1 MKKAKFVYEDWE
13 KKYGLSP
20 NATKSEKDKWWAQ
33 EREYWI
39 NGRFGLVGP
48 HYFALTQGF
57 VKDARG
63 FKKRPVWRDID
74 ELIYEGYM
82 EARRTNH
89 DLFVTKRREVGLSF
103 IFGGIIPLW
112 IAMTNPGSTSLITSA
127 DKKRLE
133 ALFKDKTRVV
143 YDEFDEYAK
152 PGIVST
158 RQEGYLHL
166 GRRDTKTGS
175 ITGLDSQIITKET
188 VETPTAFE
196 AYRAMHIFIDE
207 CMLHPKADRVYKSAQ
222 ASTKSGFVKVAPIV
236 IGGSAGEATST
247 GQKLAQTLW
256 DNADA
261 LKILTIFLPGNKGIM
276 EAPELDDDGR
286 ETGNI
291 LNFCPNGYSDEK
303 AATDWIMKTRET
315 LDKLED
321 KSYLNSF
328 IKQYPLEIQE
338 VFSVAGH
345 GAFPKHIM
353 DKLDS
358 QERIIL
364 SQRPPIDRSYLSRD
378 FSGEIIKKADI
389 SSPMYFLEN
398 PHPDHTYIA
407 GIDPI
412 PFNSKNMGDGSK
424 QCIVIKD
431 IDTNRYVAYY
441 TERDSDPDD
450 IVKNMILLQ
459 EYYND
464 AVAMIEINRGGVVK
478 QKYKDAGK
486 LHLLAKKPI
495 FLGKGFWKD
504 DDSVGYYKNDVT
516 AERGN
521 AYIIDYLKSYT
532 DDIWF
537 LLMVQ
542 DLKNYLIENTDIADA
557 MVACEI
563 MHKNIAKKSE
573 KAKPIEQISKKV
585 PMLVYEGGRYMR
597 VWKEVK
603 ISRN

>member
-1 MKKAKFVYEDWE
+1 MKKPKFEYNEWWS
-13 KKYGLSP
+13 KYGLSL
-20 NATKSEKDKWWAQ
+20 NATKSEKDKWWIQ
-33 EREYWI
+33 EREYWLE
-39 NGRFGLVGP
+39 GRFGLTGP
-48 HYFALTQGF
+48 HYFALTQGW

-82 EARRTNH
+82 EARRSNH

-103 IFGGIIPLW
+103 VFGGIIPLW
-112 IAMTNPGSTSLITSA
+112 IAMTYPGSTSLITSA
-127 DKKRLE
+127 DKQRLT
-133 ALFKDKTRVV
+133 ALFKDKVRVV
-143 YDEFDEYAK
+143 YDEFDEYAR

-166 GRRDTKTGS
+166 GKRDTKTGT

-188 VETPTAFE
+188 VDTPTAFE

-207 CMLHPKADRVYKSAQ
+207 CMLHPKADQVYKSAQ

-236 IGGSAGEATST
+236 IGGSAGEATSI
-247 GQKLAQTLW
+247 GQKLAKTLW
-256 DNADA
+256 DNAES
-261 LKILTIFLPGNKGIM
+261 LKILTLFLPGNQGIM
-276 EAPELDDDGR
+276 EAPELDENGK
-286 ETGNI
+286 ETGRI

-303 AATDWIMKTRET
+303 AATEWIMKTRET
-315 LDKLED
+315 LDKLDD

-338 VFSVAGH
+338 VFSVSGH
-345 GAFPKHIM
+345 GAFPKAIM
-353 DKLDS
+353 DKLDT

-364 SQRPPIDRSYLSRD
+364 ASRPPIDRSELHRNYD
-378 FSGEIIKKADI
+378 GNIIKRAAI
-389 SSPMYFLEN
+389 TSPIHFLEN
-398 PHPDHTYIA
+398 PQPDHTYIA

-424 QCIVIKD
+424 QAIAIKD

-441 TERDSDPDD
+441 AERDSDPDQ
-450 IVKNMILLQ
+450 IVNNMILLQ
-459 EYYND
+459 EYYNN

-486 LHLLAKKPI
+486 IHLLAKKPI

-521 AYIIDYLKSYT
+521 AYIIDYLKVYS

-537 LLMVQ
+537 LEMIQ
-542 DLKNYLIENTDIADA
+542 ELKSYLIENTDIADA

-563 MHKNIAKKSE
+563 MHKNIVKKSE
-573 KAKPIEQISKKV
+573 RTKPQEVMVREIPVLKFV
-585 PMLVYEGGRYMR
+585 NGRYVR
-597 VWKEVK
+597 EWVK
-603 ISRN
+603 VKA

>member
-1 MKKAKFVYEDWE
+1 MKKPKFVYDEWFS
-13 KKYGLSP
+13 KYGLSP
-20 NATKSEKDKWWAQ
+20 LASMKEKDIWWAQ
-33 EREYWI
+33 ERVFWI
-39 NGRFGLVGP
+39 EGRFGLTGP
-48 HYFALTQGF
+48 HYFALTQGW

-63 FKKRPVWRDID
+63 FKKRPLWRDID

-103 IFGGIIPLW
+103 IFGGIIPMW

-143 YDEFDEYAK
+143 YDEFEEYAR

-166 GRRDTKTGS
+166 GRRDAKTGS
-175 ITGLDSQIITKET
+175 VTGLDSQIITKET

-207 CMLHPKADRVYKSAQ
+207 CMLHPKADKVYKSAQ

-236 IGGSAGEATST
+236 IGGSAGEATSI
-247 GQKLAQTLW
+247 GQKLAKTLW
-256 DNADA
+256 DNAEA
-261 LKILTIFLPGNKGIM
+261 LKILTIFLPGYQGIM
-276 EAPELDDDGR
+276 EAPELDENGK
-286 ETGNI
+286 ETGKI

-303 AATDWIMKTRET
+303 AATDWIMQTRGV
-315 LDKLED
+315 LDSMED

-328 IKQYPLEIQE
+328 IKQYPLDIQE
-338 VFSVAGH
+338 VFSVSGQ
-345 GAFPKHIM
+345 GAFPRSIM
-353 DKLDS
+353 DKLDT
-358 QERIIL
+358 QERMIL
-364 SQRPPIDRSYLSRD
+364 ASRPPIDRSVLHRNYD
-378 FSGEIIKKADI
+378 GTIIKRPVNN
-389 SSPMYFLEN
+389 SPMYFLED
-398 PHPDHTYIA
+398 PQEGHTYIA

-424 QCIVIKD
+424 QAIAIKD

-441 TERDSDPDD
+441 AERDTDPDA
-450 IVKNMILLQ
+450 IVNNMILLQ
-459 EYYND
+459 EYYNN
-464 AVAMIEINRGGVVK
+464 AIAMIEINRGGVVK
-478 QKYKDAGK
+478 QKYKDSGK
-486 LHLLAKKPI
+486 LNLLAKKPI

-504 DDSVGYYKNDVT
+504 DDSIGYYKNDVT

-521 AYIIDYLKSYT
+521 SYMIDYLNSYSN
-532 DDIWF
+532 DIWF
-537 LLMVQ
+537 IEIIQ
-542 DLKNYLIENTDIADA
+542 ELKNYLIENTDVVDA

-563 MHKNIAKKSE
+563 LHKNIIRKFEVKKPQALTTKE
-573 KAKPIEQISKKV
+573 IPFLE
-585 PMLVYEGGRYMR
+585 LRGGRYVR
-597 VWKEVK
+597 VWKTVK
-603 ISRN
+603 I

>member
-1 MKKAKFVYEDWE
+1 MKKSKFVYAEWE
-13 KKYGLSP
+13 AKYGLKP
-20 NATKSEKDKWWAQ
+20 NATKTEKDIWWQ
-33 EREYWI
+33 KEKDFWTE
-39 NGRFGLVGP
+39 GRFGLCGP
-48 HYFALTQGF
+48 HYFALTQGW

-63 FKKRPVWRDID
+63 FKKRPIWRDID

-82 EARRTNH
+82 EARRSNH
-89 DLFVTKRREVGLSF
+89 DLFITKRREVGLSF
-103 IFGGIIPLW
+103 IFGGIIPMW

-143 YDEFDEYAK
+143 YDEFEEYAR

-166 GRRDTKTGS
+166 GRRDPKTGS
-175 ITGLDSQIITKET
+175 VTGLDSQIITKET
-188 VETPTAFE
+188 VDTPTAFE

-247 GQKLAQTLW
+247 GQKLAKTLW
-256 DNADA
+256 DNAEA
-261 LKILTIFLPGNKGIM
+261 LKILTIFLPGNQGIM
-276 EAPELDDDGR
+276 EAPELDINGK
-286 ETGNI
+286 ETGKI
-291 LNFCPNGYSDEK
+291 LNFCPNGYSDEE
-303 AATDWIMKTRET
+303 AAKNWIMQTRET

-345 GAFPKHIM
+345 GAFPKSIM
-353 DKLDS
+353 DKLDT

-364 SQRPPIDRSYLSRD
+364 TTRPPIDRSILFRNHD
-378 FSGEIIKKADI
+378 GTIIKQAQP
-389 SSPMYFLEN
+389 SSAMYFLED
-398 PHPDHTYIA
+398 PQEGHTYIA

-424 QCIVIKD
+424 QGIVIKD
-431 IDTNRYVAYY
+431 IDTNRYVAHYA
-441 TERDSDPDD
+441 ERDSDPDQ
-450 IVKNMILLQ
+450 IVNNMILMQ
-459 EYYND
+459 EYYNN
-464 AVAMIEINRGGVVK
+464 AIAMIEINRGGVVK
-478 QKYKDAGK
+478 QKYKEMGK

-504 DDSVGYYKNDVT
+504 DDSIGYYKNDVT

-521 AYIIDYLKSYT
+521 TYLIDYLRVYT
-532 DDIWF
+532 EDIWF
-537 LLMVQ
+537 LEMVQ
-542 DLKNYLIENTDIADA
+542 ELKNYLIENTDLADA

-563 MHKNIAKKSE
+563 MHKNIVKKFE
-573 KAKPIEQISKKV
+573 KQKPAEVEIKEI
-585 PMLVYEGGRYMR
+585 PMLEYQNGRYVR
-597 VWKEVK
+597 VWKKVR
-603 ISRN
+603 I

>member
-1 MKKAKFVYEDWE
+1 MKASKFVYEDWVA
-13 KKYGLSP
+13 KHGLSSS
-20 NATKSEKDKWWAQ
+20 ATTKEKDLWWAK
-33 EREYWI
+33 EREYWVE
-39 NGRFGLVGP
+39 GRYGLTGP

-63 FKKRPVWRDID
+63 YKKRPVWRDID
-74 ELIYEGYM
+74 DLIYEGYM
-82 EARRTNH
+82 NARKTNH

-103 IFGGIIPLW
+103 IFGGIIPMW

-143 YDEFDEYAK
+143 YDEFDDYAK

-166 GRRDTKTGS
+166 GRRDAKTGS

-188 VETPTAFE
+188 VDTPTAFE

-207 CMLHPKADRVYKSAQ
+207 CMLHPKADKVYKSAQ

-236 IGGSAGEATST
+236 IGGSAGEATSI
-247 GQKLAQTLW
+247 GQKLAKTLW
-256 DNADA
+256 ESAEA
-261 LKILTIFLPGNKGIM
+261 LKILTIFLPGNQGIM
-276 EAPELDDDGR
+276 EAPELDADGK
-286 ETGNI
+286 ETGKI
-291 LNFCPNGYSDEK
+291 LNFCPNGHSDEK
-303 AATDWIMKTRET
+303 AATEWIMKTRET

-328 IKQYPLEIQE
+328 IKQYPLDIQE
-338 VFSVAGH
+338 VFSVSGQ
-345 GAFPKHIM
+345 GAFPKTIM
-353 DKLDS
+353 DKLDT

-364 SQRPPIDRSYLSRD
+364 ASRPPIDRSTLHRNYD
-378 FSGEIIKKADI
+378 GEILKKAVNN
-389 SSPMYFLEN
+389 SPMFFLEN
-398 PHPDHTYIA
+398 PQPDHTYIA

-424 QCIVIKD
+424 QAIVIKD
-431 IDTNRYVAYY
+431 IDTNRYVAHYA
-441 TERDSDPDD
+441 ERDSDPEV
-450 IVKNMILLQ
+450 IVNNMILLQ
-459 EYYND
+459 EYYNN

-486 LHLLAKKPI
+486 LHLLSKKPI

-504 DDSVGYYKNDVT
+504 DDSIGYYKNDTT

-521 AYIIDYLKSYT
+521 SYMIDYLNAYC

-537 LLMVQ
+537 IDMIQ
-542 DLKNYLIENTDIADA
+542 ELKSYLIENTDIADA

-563 MHKNIAKKSE
+563 LHKNIVKKFE
-573 KAKPIEQISKKV
+573 VKKPEVATTKEV
-585 PMLVYEGGRYMR
+585 PMLEFQNGRYVR
-597 VWKEVK
+597 VWRK
-603 ISRN
+603 IKI

>member
-1 MKKAKFVYEDWE
+1 MKKPKFEYNEWWS
-13 KKYGLSP
+13 KYGLSL
-20 NATKSEKDKWWAQ
+20 NATKSEKDKWWIQ
-33 EREYWI
+33 EREYWLE
-39 NGRFGLVGP
+39 GRFGLTGP
-48 HYFALTQGF
+48 HYFALTQGW

-82 EARRTNH
+82 EARRSNH

-103 IFGGIIPLW
+103 VFGGIIPLW
-112 IAMTNPGSTSLITSA
+112 IAMTYPGSTSLITSA
-127 DKKRLE
+127 DKQRLT
-133 ALFKDKTRVV
+133 ALFKDKVRVV
-143 YDEFDEYAK
+143 YDEFDEYAR

-166 GRRDTKTGS
+166 GKRDTKTGT

-188 VETPTAFE
+188 VDTPTAFE

-207 CMLHPKADRVYKSAQ
+207 CMLHPKADQVYKSAQ

-236 IGGSAGEATST
+236 IGGSAGEATSI
-247 GQKLAQTLW
+247 GQKLAKTLW
-256 DNADA
+256 DNAES
-261 LKILTIFLPGNKGIM
+261 LKILTLFLPGNQGIM
-276 EAPELDDDGR
+276 EAPELDENGK
-286 ETGNI
+286 ETGRI

-303 AATDWIMKTRET
+303 AATEWIMKTRET
-315 LDKLED
+315 LDKLDD

-338 VFSVAGH
+338 VFSVSGH
-345 GAFPKHIM
+345 GAFPKAIM
-353 DKLDS
+353 DKLDT

-364 SQRPPIDRSYLSRD
+364 ASRPPIDRSELHRNYD
-378 FSGEIIKKADI
+378 GNIIKRAAI
-389 SSPMYFLEN
+389 TSPIHFLEN
-398 PHPDHTYIA
+398 PQPDHTYIA

-424 QCIVIKD
+424 QAIAIKD

-441 TERDSDPDD
+441 AERDSDPDQ
-450 IVKNMILLQ
+450 IVNNMILLQ
-459 EYYND
+459 EYYNN

-486 LHLLAKKPI
+486 IHLLAKKPI

-504 DDSVGYYKNDVT
+504 DDSVGYYKNDIT

-521 AYIIDYLKSYT
+521 SYLIDYLKTYT
-532 DDIWF
+532 EDIWF
-537 LLMVQ
+537 LEMIQ
-542 DLKNYLIENTDIADA
+542 ELKNYLVDNTDIVDA

-563 MHKNIAKKSE
+563 FHKNIVKKHEQKQPE
-573 KAKPIEQISKKV
+573 KLTEKEIPVLEFV
-585 PMLVYEGGRYMR
+585 NGRYIR
-597 VWKEVK
+597 VWKKV
-603 ISRN
+603 RV

>member
-1 MKKAKFVYEDWE
+1 MKAKFVYEDWF
-13 KKYGLSP
+13 KKFGLSP
-20 NATKSEKDKWWAQ
+20 NATTKEKDLWWAK

-39 NGRFGLVGP
+39 DGRFGLVGP

-63 FKKRPVWRDID
+63 FKKRPLWRDID
-74 ELIYEGYM
+74 DLIYEGYM
-82 EARRTNH
+82 NARNTNH

-103 IFGGIIPLW
+103 IFGGIIPMW

-143 YDEFDEYAK
+143 YDEFDEYAR

-166 GRRDTKTGS
+166 GRRDSKTGS

-207 CMLHPKADRVYKSAQ
+207 CMLHPKADKVYKSAQ

-236 IGGSAGEATST
+236 IGGSAGEATSI
-247 GQKLAQTLW
+247 GQKLAKTLW
-256 DNADA
+256 ESAEA
-261 LKILTIFLPGNKGIM
+261 LKILTIFLPGNQGIM
-276 EAPELDDDGR
+276 EAPELDINGK
-286 ETGNI
+286 ETGKI
-291 LNFCPNGYSDEK
+291 LNFCPNGHSDVK

-328 IKQYPLEIQE
+328 IKQYPLDIQE
-338 VFSVAGH
+338 VFSVSGH
-345 GAFPKHIM
+345 GAFPKAIM
-353 DKLDS
+353 DKLDT

-364 SQRPPIDRSYLSRD
+364 SSRPPIDRSELHRNYD
-378 FSGEIIKKADI
+378 GEIIKRAVMT
-389 SSPMYFLEN
+389 SPIHFLEN

-412 PFNSKNMGDGSK
+412 PFNSKNMGDGSE

-441 TERDSDPDD
+441 TERDSDPDQ
-450 IVKNMILLQ
+450 IVNNMILLQ
-459 EYYND
+459 EYYNN

-486 LHLLAKKPI
+486 IHLLAKKPI

-521 AYIIDYLKSYT
+521 SYLLDYVKTYC

-537 LLMVQ
+537 IEMVQ
-542 DLKNYLIENTDIADA
+542 ELKSYLIENTDIADA

-563 MHKNIAKKSE
+563 MHKNMVKKTE
-573 KAKPIEQISKKV
+573 KKQPERLETKEI
-585 PMLVYEGGRYMR
+585 PMLELQNGRYVR
-597 VWKEVK
+597 VWKKVK
-603 ISRN
+603 I

>member
-1 MKKAKFVYEDWE
+1 MKASKFEYDKWFS
-13 KKYGLSP
+13 KHGLSP
-20 NATKSEKDKWWAQ
+20 TATQKEKELWWG
-33 EREYWI
+33 REKEFWI
-39 NGRFGLVGP
+39 EGRFDLVGP
-48 HYFALTQGF
+48 HYYALTQGF

-63 FKKRPVWRDID
+63 YKKRPIWRDID
-74 ELIYEGYM
+74 ELIYNGYL
-82 EARRTNH
+82 EAKRTNH
-89 DLFVTKRREVGLSF
+89 DLFITKRREVGLSF
-103 IFGGIIPLW
+103 IFGGIIPMW
-112 IAMTNPGSTSLITSA
+112 VAMTNPGSTSLITSA

-133 ALFKDKTRVV
+133 ALFKDKLRVV

-166 GRRDTKTGS
+166 GRRDTKTGKV
-175 ITGLDSQIITKET
+175 TGLDSQIITKET
-188 VETPTAFE
+188 VDTPTAFE

-207 CMLHPKADRVYKSAQ
+207 CMLHPKADKVYKSAQ

-236 IGGSAGEATST
+236 IGGSAGEATSI
-247 GQKLAQTLW
+247 GQKLAKTLW
-256 DNADA
+256 ENAEA
-261 LKILTIFLPGNKGIM
+261 LKLLTLFLPGNQGIM
-276 EAPELDDDGR
+276 EAPELDKDGK
-286 ETGNI
+286 ETGKI
-291 LNFCPNGYSDEK
+291 LNFCPNGHSDEK
-303 AATDWIMKTRET
+303 AATDWIMQTRDI

-328 IKQYPLEIQE
+328 IKQYPLEINE

-353 DKLDS
+353 TKLDN

-364 SQRPPIDRSYLSRD
+364 STRPPIDRSRLLYNYDGTLL
-378 FSGEIIKKADI
+378 KKADMG
-389 SSPMYFLEN
+389 SQMHFLEE
-398 PHPDHTYIA
+398 PKEGHTYIG

-424 QCIVIKD
+424 QALVIKD
-431 IDTNRYVAYY
+431 IDTNRYVAHYA
-441 TERDSDPDD
+441 ERDSDPDI
-450 IVKNMILLQ
+450 IVQNMMMMQ
-459 EYYND
+459 EYYNN
-464 AVAMIEINRGGVVK
+464 AIAMIEINRGGVVK

-495 FLGKGFWKD
+495 FLGKGFFKD

-521 AYIIDYLKSYT
+521 TYLIDYLNAYC

-537 LLMVQ
+537 IDMIT
-542 DLKNYLIENTDIADA
+542 DLKNYLIDNTDLADA

-563 MHKNIAKKSE
+563 MHKNIVKKSE
-573 KAKPIEQISKKV
+573 KNKPIDVITKEIPILKFV
-585 PMLVYEGGRYMR
+585 NGRYVR
-597 VWKEVK
+597 EWVK
-603 ISRN
+603 VRY

>member
-1 MKKAKFVYEDWE
+1 MKSSKFVYEDWF
-13 KKYGLSP
+13 KKFGLSP
-20 NATKSEKDKWWAQ
+20 NATAKEKDLWWAK

-39 NGRFGLVGP
+39 DGRFGLTGP
-48 HYFALTQGF
+48 HYFALTQGW

-74 ELIYEGYM
+74 DLIYEGYM
-82 EARRTNH
+82 DARRTNH
-89 DLFVTKRREVGLSF
+89 DLFITKRREVGLSF
-103 IFGGIIPLW
+103 IFGGIIPMW

-143 YDEFDEYAK
+143 YDEFDEYAR

-166 GRRDTKTGS
+166 GRRDAKTGS

-188 VETPTAFE
+188 VDTPTAFE

-207 CMLHPKADRVYKSAQ
+207 CMLHPKADKVYKSAQ

-236 IGGSAGEATST
+236 IGGSAGEATSI
-247 GQKLAQTLW
+247 GQKLAKTLW
-256 DNADA
+256 ESAEA
-261 LKILTIFLPGNKGIM
+261 LKILTLFLPGNQGIM
-276 EAPELDDDGR
+276 EAPELDINGK
-286 ETGNI
+286 ETGKI
-291 LNFCPNGYSDEK
+291 LNFCPNGHSDEK
-303 AATDWIMKTRET
+303 AATEWIMKTRDT

-328 IKQYPLEIQE
+328 IKQYPLDIQE
-338 VFSVAGH
+338 VFSVSGH
-345 GAFPKHIM
+345 GAFPKAIM
-353 DKLDS
+353 DKLDT

-364 SQRPPIDRSYLSRD
+364 ASRPPIDRSELHRNYD
-378 FSGEIIKKADI
+378 GEIIKRAAI
-389 SSPMYFLEN
+389 TSPMHFLEN
-398 PHPDHTYIA
+398 PQPDHTYIA

-424 QCIVIKD
+424 QAIVIKD

-441 TERDSDPDD
+441 TERDSDPDQ
-450 IVKNMILLQ
+450 IVNNMILLQ
-459 EYYND
+459 EYYNN
-464 AVAMIEINRGGVVK
+464 AIAMIEINRGGVVK

-486 LHLLAKKPI
+486 IHLLAKKPI

-521 AYIIDYLKSYT
+521 TYIIDYLKVYSE
-532 DDIWF
+532 DIWF
-537 LLMVQ
+537 LDMIQ
-542 DLKNYLIENTDIADA
+542 ELKSYLIENTDIADA

-563 MHKNIAKKSE
+563 MHKNITKRHEQKQPE
-573 KAKPIEQISKKV
+573 KLTEKEI
-585 PMLVYEGGRYMR
+585 PMLEYANGRYVR
-597 VWKEVK
+597 VWKKV
-603 ISRN
+603 RV

>member
-1 MKKAKFVYEDWE
+1 MKKPKFVYDEWFS
-13 KKYGLSP
+13 KYGLSP
-20 NATKSEKDKWWAQ
+20 LASMKEKDIWWAK
-33 EREYWI
+33 ERVFWI
-39 NGRFGLVGP
+39 EGRFGLTGP
-48 HYFALTQGF
+48 HYFALTQGW

-63 FKKRPVWRDID
+63 FKKRPLWRDID

-103 IFGGIIPLW
+103 IFGGIIPMW

-143 YDEFDEYAK
+143 YDEFEEYAR

-166 GRRDTKTGS
+166 GRRDAKTGS
-175 ITGLDSQIITKET
+175 VTGLDSQIITKET

-207 CMLHPKADRVYKSAQ
+207 CMLHPKADKVYKSAQ

-236 IGGSAGEATST
+236 IGGSAGEATSI
-247 GQKLAQTLW
+247 GQKLAKTLW
-256 DNADA
+256 DNAEA
-261 LKILTIFLPGNKGIM
+261 LKILTIFLPGYQGIM
-276 EAPELDDDGR
+276 EAPELDENGK
-286 ETGNI
+286 ETGKI

-303 AATDWIMKTRET
+303 AATDWIMQTRGV
-315 LDKLED
+315 LDRMED

-328 IKQYPLEIQE
+328 IKQYPLDIQE
-338 VFSVAGH
+338 VFSVSGQ

-353 DKLDS
+353 NKLDT

-364 SQRPPIDRSYLSRD
+364 STRPPIDRSYLHRD
-378 FSGEIIKKADI
+378 FSGAIMKRPDI
-389 SSPMYFLEN
+389 TSPMYFLEEPN
-398 PHPDHTYIA
+398 PDHTYIA

-412 PFNSKNMGDGSK
+412 PYNSKNMGDGSK
-424 QCIVIKD
+424 QAIIIKN

-441 TERDSDPDD
+441 SERDSDPDQ
-450 IVKNMILLQ
+450 IVNNMILLQ
-459 EYYND
+459 EYYNN
-464 AVAMIEINRGGVVK
+464 AIAMIEINRGGVTK
-478 QKYKDAGK
+478 EKYKQLGK
-486 LHLLAKKPI
+486 SNLLAKKPI

-504 DDSVGYYKNDVT
+504 DDSVGYYKNDIT

-521 AYIIDYLKSYT
+521 SYLIDYLNGYCQ
-532 DDIWF
+532 DIWF
-537 LLMVQ
+537 L
-542 DLKNYLIENTDIADA
+542 DLIMELKSYLIENTDIADG

-563 MHKNIAKKSE
+563 MHKNIIKRFE
-573 KAKPIEQISKKV
+573 KTKPVEVTTKEI
-585 PMLVYEGGRYMR
+585 PMLEYQNGRYVR
-597 VWKEVK
+597 VWKTVK
-603 ISRN
+603 I

>member
-1 MKKAKFVYEDWE
+1 MKAKFVYEDWF
-13 KKYGLSP
+13 KKFGLSP
-20 NATKSEKDKWWAQ
+20 NATTKEKDLWWAK

-63 FKKRPVWRDID
+63 FKKRPLWRDID
-74 ELIYEGYM
+74 DLIYEGYM
-82 EARRTNH
+82 NARNTNH

-103 IFGGIIPLW
+103 IFGGIIPMW

-143 YDEFDEYAK
+143 YDEFDEYAR

-166 GRRDTKTGS
+166 GRRDSKTGS

-207 CMLHPKADRVYKSAQ
+207 CMLHPKADKVYKSAQ

-236 IGGSAGEATST
+236 IGGSAGEATSI
-247 GQKLAQTLW
+247 GQKLAKSLW
-256 DNADA
+256 ESAET

-276 EAPELDDDGR
+276 EAPELDSEGK
-286 ETGNI
+286 ETGKI

-303 AATDWIMKTRET
+303 AATEWIMKTREM

-328 IKQYPLEIQE
+328 IKQYPLDIQE
-338 VFSVAGH
+338 VFSVSGH
-345 GAFPKHIM
+345 GAFPKAIM
-353 DKLDS
+353 DKLDT

-364 SQRPPIDRSYLSRD
+364 SSRPPIDRSELHRNYD
-378 FSGEIIKKADI
+378 GEIIKRAVMT
-389 SSPMYFLEN
+389 SPIHFLEN

-424 QCIVIKD
+424 QAIVIKD
-431 IDTNRYVAYY
+431 IDTNRYVAHYA
-441 TERDSDPDD
+441 ERDSDPDS
-450 IVKNMILLQ
+450 IVNNMILLQ
-459 EYYND
+459 EYYNN

-486 LHLLAKKPI
+486 IHLLAKKPI

-504 DDSVGYYKNDVT
+504 DDSIGYYKNDVT

-521 AYIIDYLKSYT
+521 SYLLDYVKTYC

-537 LLMVQ
+537 IEMVQ
-542 DLKNYLIENTDIADA
+542 ELKSYLIENTDLADA

-563 MHKNIAKKSE
+563 MHKNMVKKTE
-573 KAKPIEQISKKV
+573 KKQPERLETKEI
-585 PMLVYEGGRYMR
+585 PMLEFQNGRYVR
-597 VWKEVK
+597 VWKKVK
-603 ISRN
+603 I

>member
-1 MKKAKFVYEDWE
+1 MKEPKFLYEDWF

-20 NATKSEKDKWWAQ
+20 LASMKEKDLWWAK

-39 NGRFGLVGP
+39 EGRFGLTGP
-48 HYFALTQGF
+48 HYFALTQGW

-103 IFGGIIPLW
+103 IFGGIIPMW

-143 YDEFDEYAK
+143 YDEFEEYAR

-166 GRRDTKTGS
+166 GRREAKTGS
-175 ITGLDSQIITKET
+175 VTGLDSQIITKET

-207 CMLHPKADRVYKSAQ
+207 CMLHPKADKVYKSAQ

-236 IGGSAGEATST
+236 IGGSAGEATSI
-247 GQKLAQTLW
+247 GQKLAKTLW
-256 DNADA
+256 DNAEA
-261 LKILTIFLPGNKGIM
+261 LKILTIFLPGYQGIM
-276 EAPELDDDGR
+276 EAPELDENGK
-286 ETGNI
+286 ETGKI

-303 AATDWIMKTRET
+303 AATDWIMQTRGV
-315 LDKLED
+315 LDRMED

-328 IKQYPLEIQE
+328 IKQYPLDIQE
-338 VFSVAGH
+338 VFSVSGQ
-345 GAFPKHIM
+345 GAFPKSIM
-353 DKLDS
+353 DKLDT
-358 QERIIL
+358 QERMIL
-364 SQRPPIDRSYLSRD
+364 VSRPPIDRSVLHRNYDGTIVKRPVNN
-378 FSGEIIKKADI
+378 
-389 SSPMYFLEN
+389 SPMYFLEEPN
-398 PHPDHTYIA
+398 PDHTYIA

-424 QCIVIKD
+424 QAITIKD

-441 TERDSDPDD
+441 TERDSDPDI
-450 IVKNMILLQ
+450 IVHNMILLQ
-459 EYYND
+459 EYYNN
-464 AVAMIEINRGGVVK
+464 AIAMIEINRGGVVK
-478 QKYKDAGK
+478 QKYKDSGK
-486 LHLLAKKPI
+486 LNLLAKKPI

-521 AYIIDYLKSYT
+521 SYLIDYLNAYSN
-532 DDIWF
+532 DLWF
-537 LLMVQ
+537 LDIIQ
-542 DLKNYLIENTDIADA
+542 ELKNYLIENTDIVDA

-563 MHKNIAKKSE
+563 LHKNIIRKFEVKKPE
-573 KAKPIEQISKKV
+573 VLTTKEIPFLE
-585 PMLVYEGGRYMR
+585 LRGGRYVR
-597 VWKEVK
+597 VWKTVK
-603 ISRN
+603 I

>member
-1 MKKAKFVYEDWE
+1 MKSSKFVYEDWF
-13 KKYGLSP
+13 KKFGLSL
-20 NATKSEKDKWWAQ
+20 NATAKEKDLWWAK

-39 NGRFGLVGP
+39 DGRFGLTGP

-63 FKKRPVWRDID
+63 YKKRPVWRDID
-74 ELIYEGYM
+74 DLIYEGYM
-82 EARRTNH
+82 DARRTNH
-89 DLFVTKRREVGLSF
+89 DLFITKRREVGLSF
-103 IFGGIIPLW
+103 IFGGIIPMW

-143 YDEFDEYAK
+143 YDEFDEYAR

-166 GRRDTKTGS
+166 GRRDAKTGS

-188 VETPTAFE
+188 VDTPTAFE

-207 CMLHPKADRVYKSAQ
+207 CMLHPKADKVYKSAQ

-236 IGGSAGEATST
+236 IGGSAGEATSI
-247 GQKLAQTLW
+247 GQKLAKTLW
-256 DNADA
+256 ESAEA
-261 LKILTIFLPGNKGIM
+261 LKILTLFLPGNQGIM
-276 EAPELDDDGR
+276 EAPELDINGK
-286 ETGNI
+286 ETGKI
-291 LNFCPNGYSDEK
+291 LNFCPNGHSDEK
-303 AATDWIMKTRET
+303 AASEWIMKTRDT

-328 IKQYPLEIQE
+328 IKQYPLDIQE
-338 VFSVAGH
+338 VFSVSGH
-345 GAFPKHIM
+345 GAFPKAIM
-353 DKLDS
+353 DKLDT

-364 SQRPPIDRSYLSRD
+364 ASRPPIDRSELHRNYD
-378 FSGEIIKKADI
+378 GEIIKRAAI
-389 SSPMYFLEN
+389 TSPIHFLEN

-424 QCIVIKD
+424 QAIVIKD

-441 TERDSDPDD
+441 TERDSDPDQ
-450 IVKNMILLQ
+450 IVNNMILLQ
-459 EYYND
+459 EYYNN
-464 AVAMIEINRGGVVK
+464 AIAMIEINRGGVVK

-486 LHLLAKKPI
+486 IHLLAKKPI

-521 AYIIDYLKSYT
+521 TYIIDYLKVYSE
-532 DDIWF
+532 DIWF
-537 LLMVQ
+537 LDMIQ
-542 DLKNYLIENTDIADA
+542 ELKSYLIENTDIADA

-563 MHKNIAKKSE
+563 MHKNITKRHEQKQPE
-573 KAKPIEQISKKV
+573 KLTEKEI
-585 PMLVYEGGRYMR
+585 PMLEYVNGRYIR
-597 VWKEVK
+597 VWKKV
-603 ISRN
+603 RV

>member
-1 MKKAKFVYEDWE
+1 MKKAQFEYEEWAA
-13 KKYGLSP
+13 KYGLNP
-20 NATKSEKDKWWAQ
+20 NALKSEKDKWWAK
-33 EREYWI
+33 EREYWVE
-39 NGRFGLVGP
+39 GRFGLTGP

-63 FKKRPVWRDID
+63 YKKRPVWRDID
-74 ELIYEGYM
+74 NLIYEGYM

-143 YDEFDEYAK
+143 YDEFDDYAK

-166 GRRDTKTGS
+166 GRRDSKTGS
-175 ITGLDSQIITKET
+175 ISGLDSQIITKET
-188 VETPTAFE
+188 VDTPTAFE

-207 CMLHPKADRVYKSAQ
+207 CMLHPKADKVYKSAQ

-247 GQKLAQTLW
+247 GQKLAKTLW
-256 DNADA
+256 DNAEA
-261 LKILTIFLPGNKGIM
+261 LKILTIFLPGNQGIM
-276 EAPELDDDGR
+276 EAPELDADGK
-286 ETGNI
+286 ETGKI
-291 LNFCPNGYSDEK
+291 LNFCPNGHSDEK
-303 AATDWIMKTRET
+303 AATEWIMKTRET
-315 LDKLED
+315 LDKMED

-328 IKQYPLEIQE
+328 IKQYPLDINE
-338 VFSVAGH
+338 VFSVSGQ
-345 GAFPKHIM
+345 GAFPKIIM
-353 DKLDS
+353 EKLDT

-364 SQRPPIDRSYLSRD
+364 ASRPPIDRSLLSYNYD
-378 FSGEIIKKADI
+378 GTIEKKPNI
-389 SSPMYFLEN
+389 SSPMYFLEA
-398 PHPDHTYIA
+398 PQPDHTYIA

-424 QCIVIKD
+424 QAIVIKD
-431 IDTNRYVAYY
+431 IDSNRYVAHYA
-441 TERDSDPDD
+441 ERDSDPEL

-459 EYYND
+459 EYYNN

-486 LHLLAKKPI
+486 IHLLAKKPI
-495 FLGKGFWKD
+495 FLGKGFWKE
-504 DDSVGYYKNDVT
+504 DDSVGYYKNDIT

-521 AYIIDYLKSYT
+521 SYIIDYLNTYT

-537 LLMVQ
+537 LDLIT
-542 DLKNYLIENTDIADA
+542 DLKNYLIENTDLADA

-563 MHKNIAKKSE
+563 MHKNIVKKSE
-573 KAKPIEQISKKV
+573 KNKPQELATTKEI
-585 PMLVYEGGRYMR
+585 PMLEFRNGRYVR
-597 VWKEVK
+597 VWKKVR
-603 ISRN
+603 I

>member
-1 MKKAKFVYEDWE
+1 MKASKFEYDKWYP
-13 KKYGLSP
+13 KYGLNP
-20 NATKSEKDKWWAQ
+20 NATPKEKELWWGK
-33 EREYWI
+33 EKEYWVE
-39 NGRFGLVGP
+39 GRFDLVGA
-48 HYFALTQGF
+48 HYYALTQSF

-63 FKKRPVWRDID
+63 YKKRPIWRDID
-74 ELIYEGYM
+74 DLIYNGYV

-89 DLFVTKRREVGLSF
+89 DLFITKRREVGLSF
-103 IFGGIIPLW
+103 IFGGIIPMW

-133 ALFKDKTRVV
+133 ALFKDKLRVV

-166 GRRDTKTGS
+166 GRRDNKTGKV
-175 ITGLDSQIITKET
+175 TGLDSQIITKET
-188 VETPTAFE
+188 VDTPTAFE

-207 CMLHPKADRVYKSAQ
+207 CMLHPKADKVYKSAQ

-236 IGGSAGEATST
+236 IGGSAGEATSI
-247 GQKLAQTLW
+247 GQKLAKTLW
-256 DNADA
+256 ENAEA
-261 LKILTIFLPGNKGIM
+261 LKILTLFLPGNQGIM
-276 EAPELDDDGR
+276 EAPELDINGK

-291 LNFCPNGYSDEK
+291 LNFCPNGHSDEK
-303 AATDWIMKTRET
+303 AATDWIMQTRDI

-328 IKQYPLEIQE
+328 IKQYPLEINE
-338 VFSVAGH
+338 VFSVSGH

-353 DKLDS
+353 TKLDN

-364 SQRPPIDRSYLSRD
+364 SSRPPIDRSELHCNYD
-378 FSGEIIKKADI
+378 GVI
-389 SSPMYFLEN
+389 SKRPNINSLMHFLEE
-398 PHPDHTYIA
+398 PQEGHTYIG

-424 QCIVIKD
+424 QALVIKD
-431 IDTNRYVAYY
+431 IDTNRYVAHYA
-441 TERDSDPDD
+441 ERDSDPDV
-450 IVKNMILLQ
+450 IVNNMMLMQ
-459 EYYND
+459 QYYNN
-464 AVAMIEINRGGVVK
+464 AIAMIEINRGGVVK

-495 FLGKGFWKD
+495 FLGKGFFKD
-504 DDSVGYYKNDVT
+504 DDSVGYYKNDTT

-521 AYIIDYLKSYT
+521 TYIIDYLNAHC

-537 LLMVQ
+537 IDMIT
-542 DLKNYLIENTDIADA
+542 DLKNYLIDNTDLADA

-563 MHKNIAKKSE
+563 MHKNIIKKSKQQE
-573 KAKPIEQISKKV
+573 PQKTLAKEIPILKFV
-585 PMLVYEGGRYMR
+585 NGRYVREWVKVR
-597 VWKEVK
+597 V
-603 ISRN
+603 

>member
-1 MKKAKFVYEDWE
+1 MKASKFEYDKWFS
-13 KKYGLSP
+13 KHGLSP
-20 NATKSEKDKWWAQ
+20 TATQKEKELWWG
-33 EREYWI
+33 REKEFWI
-39 NGRFGLVGP
+39 EGRFDLVGP
-48 HYFALTQGF
+48 HYYALTQGF

-63 FKKRPVWRDID
+63 YKKRPIWRDID
-74 ELIYEGYM
+74 ELIYNGYL
-82 EARRTNH
+82 EAKRTNH
-89 DLFVTKRREVGLSF
+89 DLFITKRREVGLSF
-103 IFGGIIPLW
+103 IFGGIIPMW
-112 IAMTNPGSTSLITSA
+112 VAMTNPGSTSLITSA

-133 ALFKDKTRVV
+133 ALFKDKLRVV

-166 GRRDTKTGS
+166 GRRDTKTGKV
-175 ITGLDSQIITKET
+175 TGLDSQIITKET
-188 VETPTAFE
+188 VDTPTAFE

-207 CMLHPKADRVYKSAQ
+207 CMLHPKADKVYKSAQ

-236 IGGSAGEATST
+236 IGGSAGEATSI
-247 GQKLAQTLW
+247 GQKLAKTLW
-256 DNADA
+256 ENAEA
-261 LKILTIFLPGNKGIM
+261 LKLLTLFLPGNQGIM
-276 EAPELDDDGR
+276 EAPELDKDGK
-286 ETGNI
+286 ETGKI
-291 LNFCPNGYSDEK
+291 LNFCPNGHSDEK
-303 AATDWIMKTRET
+303 AATDWIMQTRDI

-328 IKQYPLEIQE
+328 IKQYPLEINE

-353 DKLDS
+353 TKLDN

-364 SQRPPIDRSYLSRD
+364 STRPPIDRSRLLYNYDGTLL
-378 FSGEIIKKADI
+378 KKADMG
-389 SSPMYFLEN
+389 SQMHFLEE
-398 PHPDHTYIA
+398 PKEGHTYIG

-424 QCIVIKD
+424 QAIVIKD
-431 IDTNRYVAYY
+431 IDTNRYVAHYA
-441 TERDSDPDD
+441 ERDSDPDI
-450 IVKNMILLQ
+450 IVQNMMMMQ
-459 EYYND
+459 EYYNN
-464 AVAMIEINRGGVVK
+464 AIAMIEINRGGVVK

-495 FLGKGFWKD
+495 FLGKGFFKD

-521 AYIIDYLKSYT
+521 TYLIDYLNAYC

-537 LLMVQ
+537 IDMIT
-542 DLKNYLIENTDIADA
+542 DLKNYLIDNTDLADA

-563 MHKNIAKKSE
+563 MHKNIVKKSE
-573 KAKPIEQISKKV
+573 KNKPIDVITKEIPILKFV
-585 PMLVYEGGRYMR
+585 NGRYVR
-597 VWKEVK
+597 EWVK
-603 ISRN
+603 VRY